1 MTLDIRDRDVLV
13 VGLARSG
20 VAAAR
25 LLAQRG
31 ARVVAT
37 DAKAERQLGPVPDE
51 LREHGVRL
59 ELGGHRPESFV
70 SPALVVVSPGVPWNL
85 DELKRA
91 RSAGVPVIA
100 EIELASRLVEGT
112 VVAVTGTKGKST
124 TVAVLG
130 EMLREADREVRVGGN
145 IGNALS
151 ELIEGATLSTT
162 FVIEASS
169 FQLEGTDAFHPHVA
183 LFLNLSP
190 DHIDRHGDQ
199 ASYSRAKE
207 RIFRNQ
213 TSDDWAVVNAD
224 DPSVLELARRG
235 RARLLPFSMEERSG
249 DGAFFEAGQARLR
262 LDGEMQP
269 LFQEASIRL
278 IGRHLAADVLAAGAA
293 ARLLGAPCE
302 ALERAVRG
310 FSGLEHVLEYVAS
323 VGGVDFYNDSKATNV
338 GAAKRALEAFDRPI
352 VAILGGRSKNADFTL
367 LRPAARR
374 AKAVIAYGEA
384 RDEIQTALAGEVAV
398 ESCERLEDAVV
409 RARERAA
416 RGDVVVLAP
425 ACASF
430 DQFRDFAE
438 RGRAFRESVL
448 AHLEATS

>member
-20 VAAAR
+20 VAAAL
-25 LLAQRG
+25 LLAERG

-37 DAKAERQLGPVPDE
+37 DVKAERHLGPVPDE

-70 SPALVVVSPGVPWNL
+70 SPALVVVSPGVPWEL
-85 DELKRA
+85 DELKQA

-100 EIELASRLVEGT
+100 ELELAGRLVEGV

-151 ELIEGATLSTT
+151 ELIEGATPSTT
-162 FVIEASS
+162 FVVEASS

-183 LFLNLSP
+183 LFLNLSA
-190 DHIDRHGDQ
+190 DHLDRHGDL
-199 ASYSRAKE
+199 ASYSRAKQ
-207 RIFRNQ
+207 RIFSNQ

-224 DPSVLELARRG
+224 DPGVWELARRG
-235 RARLLPFSMEERSG
+235 RARLLPFSMKERPG
-249 DGAFFEAGQARLR
+249 DGAFFAAGQARLR
-262 LDGEMQP
+262 LDGETQP

-278 IGRHLAADVLAAGAA
+278 IGRHLAADLLAAGAA

-310 FSGLEHVLEYVAS
+310 FSGLEHVLEFVAS
-323 VGGVDFYNDSKATNV
+323 IDGVDFYNDSKATNV
-338 GAAKRALEAFDRPI
+338 VAARRALEAFDRPI
-352 VAILGGRSKNADFTL
+352 VAILGGRSKNADFAT
-367 LRPAARR
+367 LRPTARR

-384 RDEIQTALAGEVAV
+384 RGEIHEALADEVAV

-409 RARERAA
+409 RARERAE

-430 DQFRDFAE
+430 DQFRDFAD
-438 RGRAFRESVL
+438 RGRAFKESIL
-448 AHLEATS
+448 AHLEATT